1 MKENADFKLIL
12 RSKPYIQAFQPKLA
26 MDPERILRKTR
37 DFLDYY
43 SRIVLKMQELALRK
57 KSRIKS

>member
-1 MKENADFKLIL
+1 
-12 RSKPYIQAFQPKLA
+12 

-37 DFLDYY
+37 DLLDYY
-43 SRIVLKMQELALRK
+43 SRSVLKMQELALRK